1 MKSIL
6 IAFLAMCLVGCGN
19 TDQPAA
25 NAKGVNAKPTKELTP
40 NEKAVKATI
49 TRKNTAGLMYRSGP
63 LDGGTAVL
71 VAVKSS
77 PFYGAY
83 WVKDGTVYAAN
94 NFAISWSPTIRY
106 PVGKKITFNM
116 VKTSV
121 R

>member
-94 NFAISWSPTIRY
+94 GIAISWSPTIHY

-116 VKTSV
+116 IKTSV